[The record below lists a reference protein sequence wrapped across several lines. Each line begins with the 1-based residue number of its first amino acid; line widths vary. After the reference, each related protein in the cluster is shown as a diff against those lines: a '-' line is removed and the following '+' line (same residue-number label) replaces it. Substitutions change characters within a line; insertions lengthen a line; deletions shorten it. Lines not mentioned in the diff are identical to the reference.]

1 MEIDLACE
9 GQITTYKRKLDA
21 RKSLQKGGSIILA
34 SDALDRGKKIRWYEV
49 DEKLRK
55 ARKAITTEENKAKRK
70 LHEEGVQSRKDEK
83 ARRLFIQQ
91 AQNSGTFIP
100 LSMWDLIRD
109 PEKIPTDAETAA
121 LRASQSLHD
130 AARPAEDE
138 WERVR
143 YENLAVFTSIP
154 IDPVIIAKEREFQ
167 LRQRPLFQV
176 PVDIDLEEEKWEGRE
191 TGDNMLTVSPVRS
204 VVSVDSII
212 VGADF
217 IDLE

>member
-1 MEIDLACE
+1 MEIDLARE

-21 RKSLQKGGSIILA
+21 RKSLQKGGSILA
-34 SDALDRGKKIRWYEV
+34 SDALDRGKKIRWYEA

-91 AQNSGTFIP
+91 VQNSGTFIP
-100 LSMWDLIRD
+100 LSMWDPIRD
-109 PEKIPTDAETAA
+109 PEKIPTDVETAA

-138 WERVR
+138 WSE
-143 YENLAVFTSIP
+143 YNLKTL
-154 IDPVIIAKEREFQ
+154 
-167 LRQRPLFQV
+167 LRLLLF
-176 PVDIDLEEEKWEGRE
+176 L
-191 TGDNMLTVSPVRS
+191 LT
-204 VVSVDSII
+204 
-212 VGADF
+212 
-217 IDLE
+217 LLL